1 MSESNLHAKSPAKLD
16 PVTLMTKKL
25 TRTELAEYKEAF
37 EMLDRDGDGFLSTG
51 DTIMAIRGVGYDPNE
66 VVRELLQDKETGS
79 SSGAAMVDFEEFVR
93 LVCVN
98 IRYSYTAEDA
108 RADFEDGS
116 LSFIILDLHA
126 LWNLI

>member
-126 LWNLI
+126 L